1 MHLPGLGPG
10 ANNRPDTGLL
20 SRRGTAMS
28 SSRKKITVVGAGQV
42 GSTVAQ
48 LTAYKNLG
56 DVVIIDIVEGVPQG
70 KALDLQESSCL
81 QVFDSVVT
89 GTNDYKDTANSDIVV
104 ITAGLPRKPGMSRED
119 LLATNAKI
127 VQSVTE
133 NIMEH
138 SHDPIVIVVSNPLDA
153 MVYMAKKTS
162 NLPKNKIIGMA
173 GVLDSAR
180 LRTFVSLELGCSLVD
195 VDAMVLGGHGD
206 SMVPLPRYT
215 SVSGISITELMTLEQ
230 IERVVERTR
239 KGGAEIVS
247 LLKTGSAFYAPG
259 ASVVKMIEA
268 ILQDKRRIL
277 PCTAYLEGEYGW
289 SGIFFGVP
297 VMMGVHGIEKV
308 IELNMTNEEQAAL
321 NKSAEDV
328 KKTCGEIDEILK
340 NGS

>member
-1 MHLPGLGPG
+1 
-10 ANNRPDTGLL
+10 
-20 SRRGTAMS
+20 MS

-153 MVYMAKKTS
+153 MVYMAKRTS

-215 SVSGISITELMTLEQ
+215 SVSGISITELMTPEQ

-297 VMMGVHGIEKV
+297 VMMGVHGIEKI
-308 IELNMTNEEQAAL
+308 IELNMTDEEQAAL

>member
-1 MHLPGLGPG
+1 M
-10 ANNRPDTGLL
+10 
-20 SRRGTAMS
+20 
-28 SSRKKITVVGAGQV
+28 VGAGQV

-48 LTAYKNLG
+48 LVAFKNLG
-56 DVVIIDIVEGVPQG
+56 DVVIIDIIEGVPQG

-81 QVFDSVVT
+81 QDFDSIVT

-119 LLATNAKI
+119 LLVTNAKI
-127 VQSVTE
+127 VQSVTQK
-133 NIMEH
+133 IMEH
-138 SHDPIVIVVSNPLDA
+138 SRSPIIIVVSNPLDA
-153 MVYMAKKTS
+153 MVYMAMKTC
-162 NLPKNKIIGMA
+162 NLPKNQVIGMA

-215 SVSGISITELMTLEQ
+215 SVSGISITELMTQEQ

-239 KGGAEIVS
+239 KGGAEIVQ

-268 ILQDKRRIL
+268 ILRDKRRIL

-289 SGIFFGVP
+289 SGIFFGIP
-297 VMMGVHGIEKV
+297 VMMGIHGIEKV
-308 IELNMTNEEQAAL
+308 IELKLKDEEKAAL
-321 NKSAEDV
+321 DSSAQDV
-328 KKTCGEIDEILK
+328 KKTCDEVDKILAESK
-340 NGS
+340 

>member
-1 MHLPGLGPG
+1 
-10 ANNRPDTGLL
+10 
-20 SRRGTAMS
+20 MS
-28 SSRKKITVVGAGQV
+28 SARKKITVVGAGQV

-81 QVFDSVVT
+81 QVFDSLVS

-133 NIMEH
+133 QIMKH
-138 SHDPIVIVVSNPLDA
+138 SRDPIIIVVSNPLDA

-180 LRTFVSLELGCSLVD
+180 LQTFVSLELGCSLVD

-215 SVSGISITELMTLEQ
+215 SVSGISITELMTSEQ

-259 ASVVKMIEA
+259 ASVVKMVEA

-289 SGIFFGVP
+289 SDIFFGVP
-297 VMMGVHGIEKV
+297 VMMGINGIEKV
-308 IELNMTNEEQAAL
+308 IELKMTEEEKDAL
-321 NKSAEDV
+321 DKSAQDV
-328 KKTCGEIDEILK
+328 KKTCEEIDAIIANSNE
-340 NGS
+340 

>member
-1 MHLPGLGPG
+1 
-10 ANNRPDTGLL
+10 
-20 SRRGTAMS
+20 MS
-28 SSRKKITVVGAGQV
+28 STRKKITVVGAGQV

-138 SHDPIVIVVSNPLDA
+138 SSDPIIIVVSNPLDA

-215 SVSGISITELMTLEQ
+215 SVSGISITELMTPEQ

-289 SGIFFGVP
+289 SEIFFGVP
-297 VMMGVHGIEKV
+297 VMMGVHGIEKI
-308 IELNMTNEEQAAL
+308 IELNMTDEEQAAL

-328 KKTCGEIDEILK
+328 KKTCGEIDEILR

>member
-1 MHLPGLGPG
+1 MPS
-10 ANNRPDTGLL
+10 A
-20 SRRGTAMS
+20 
-28 SSRKKITVVGAGQV
+28 RKKITVVGAGQV

-56 DVVIIDIVEGVPQG
+56 DLVIIDIVEGIPQG

-81 QVFDSVVT
+81 QVFDSLVT

-133 NIMEH
+133 QVMEH
-138 SHDPIVIVVSNPLDA
+138 SRDPIVIVVSNPLDA

-215 SVSGISITELMTLEQ
+215 SVSGISITELMTQEQ
-230 IERVVERTR
+230 IDRVVERTR
-239 KGGAEIVS
+239 KGGAEIVA

-297 VMMGVHGIEKV
+297 VMMGIHGIEKV
-308 IELNMTNEEQAAL
+308 IELKMTDEEQAAL
-321 NKSAEDV
+321 DESARDV
-328 KKTCGEIDEILK
+328 KKTCDEIDAILK

>member
-1 MHLPGLGPG
+1 
-10 ANNRPDTGLL
+10 
-20 SRRGTAMS
+20 MS
-28 SSRKKITVVGAGQV
+28 SARKKITIVGAGQV

-81 QVFDSVVT
+81 QDFDSLVT

-138 SHDPIVIVVSNPLDA
+138 SPDPIVIVVSNPLDA

-215 SVSGISITELMTLEQ
+215 SVSGISITELMTPEQ
-230 IERVVERTR
+230 IERVVKRTR
-239 KGGAEIVS
+239 AGGAEIVS

-297 VMMGVHGIEKV
+297 VMMGVHGIEKI
-308 IELNMTNEEQAAL
+308 IELNMTDEEQAAL

-340 NGS
+340 NGL

>member
-1 MHLPGLGPG
+1 
-10 ANNRPDTGLL
+10 
-20 SRRGTAMS
+20 MS
-28 SSRKKITVVGAGQV
+28 SARKKITVVGAGQV

-81 QVFDSVVT
+81 QVFDSLVI

-133 NIMEH
+133 QIMKH
-138 SHDPIVIVVSNPLDA
+138 SRDPIIIVVSNPLDA

-180 LRTFVSLELGCSLVD
+180 LQTFVSLELGCSLVD

-215 SVSGISITELMTLEQ
+215 SVSGISITELMTSEQ
-230 IERVVERTR
+230 IKRVVERTR

-259 ASVVKMIEA
+259 ASVVKMVEA

-289 SGIFFGVP
+289 NGIFFGVP

-308 IELNMTNEEQAAL
+308 IELKLTDEEKVAL
-321 NKSAEDV
+321 DKSAQDV
-328 KKTCGEIDEILK
+328 KKTCEEIDAIIANSKE
-340 NGS
+340 

>member
-1 MHLPGLGPG
+1 
-10 ANNRPDTGLL
+10 
-20 SRRGTAMS
+20 MS
-28 SSRKKITVVGAGQV
+28 SARKKITVVGAGQV
-42 GSTVAQ
+42 GATVAQ
-48 LTAYKNLG
+48 LAAYKNLG
-56 DVVIIDIVEGVPQG
+56 DVVIIDIAEGLPQG

-81 QVFDSVVT
+81 QVFDSLVT

-133 NIMEH
+133 QIMEH
-138 SHDPIVIVVSNPLDA
+138 SRDPIVIVVSNPLDA
-153 MVYMAKKTS
+153 MVYMAKKAG

-215 SVSGISITELMTLEQ
+215 SVSGIPITELMTLEQ
-230 IERVVERTR
+230 IDRVVERTR
-239 KGGAEIVS
+239 NGGAEIVS

-268 ILQDKRRIL
+268 VLQDKRRIL

-297 VMMGVHGIEKV
+297 VMMGIHGIEKV
-308 IELNMTNEEQAAL
+308 IELEMTDEEKAAL
-321 NKSAEDV
+321 DISAQDV
-328 KKTCGEIDEILK
+328 KKTCDAIDAILK
-340 NGS
+340 GDA

>member
-1 MHLPGLGPG
+1 
-10 ANNRPDTGLL
+10 
-20 SRRGTAMS
+20 MS
-28 SSRKKITVVGAGQV
+28 SARKKITVVGAGQV
-42 GSTVAQ
+42 GATVAQ

-81 QVFDSVVT
+81 QVFDSLVT

-133 NIMEH
+133 QIMEH
-138 SHDPIVIVVSNPLDA
+138 SRDPIIIVVSNPLDA

-180 LRTFVSLELGCSLVD
+180 LQTFVSLELGCSLVD

-215 SVSGISITELMTLEQ
+215 SVSGISITELMTSEQ

-297 VMMGVHGIEKV
+297 VMMGIHGIEKV
-308 IELNMTNEEQAAL
+308 IELNMTDEEKVAL
-321 NKSAEDV
+321 DKSAQDV
-328 KKTCGEIDEILK
+328 KKTCDEIDEILK

>member
-1 MHLPGLGPG
+1 
-10 ANNRPDTGLL
+10 
-20 SRRGTAMS
+20 MS
-28 SSRKKITVVGAGQV
+28 SARKKITVVGAGQV

-81 QVFDSVVT
+81 QDFDSLVT

-138 SHDPIVIVVSNPLDA
+138 SPDPIVIVVSNPLDA

-215 SVSGISITELMTLEQ
+215 SVSGISITELMTPEQ

-297 VMMGVHGIEKV
+297 VMMGIHGIEKI
-308 IELNMTNEEQAAL
+308 IELNMTDEEQAAL
-321 NKSAEDV
+321 NNSAEEV
-328 KKTCGEIDEILK
+328 KKTCSEIDEILK

>member
-1 MHLPGLGPG
+1 MPS
-10 ANNRPDTGLL
+10 A
-20 SRRGTAMS
+20 
-28 SSRKKITVVGAGQV
+28 RKKITVVGAGQV

-56 DVVIIDIVEGVPQG
+56 DVVLIDIVEGIPQG

-81 QVFDSVVT
+81 QVFDSLVT

-133 NIMEH
+133 QVMEH
-138 SHDPIVIVVSNPLDA
+138 SRDPIVIVVSNPLDA
-153 MVYMAKKTS
+153 MVYMAKKTC

-215 SVSGISITELMTLEQ
+215 SVSGISITELMTQEQ
-230 IERVVERTR
+230 IDRVVERTR
-239 KGGAEIVS
+239 KGGAEIVA

-297 VMMGVHGIEKV
+297 VMMGIHGIEKV
-308 IELNMTNEEQAAL
+308 IELKMTDEEQAAL
-321 NKSAEDV
+321 DESARDV
-328 KKTCGEIDEILK
+328 KKTCDEIDAILK

>member
-1 MHLPGLGPG
+1 
-10 ANNRPDTGLL
+10 
-20 SRRGTAMS
+20 MS
-28 SSRKKITVVGAGQV
+28 STRKKITVVGAGQV

-56 DVVIIDIVEGVPQG
+56 DVVIIDIIEGVPQG

-81 QVFDSVVT
+81 QVFDSLVT
-89 GTNDYKDTANSDIVV
+89 GTNDYKETANSDVVV

-133 NIMEH
+133 KVMEH
-138 SHDPIVIVVSNPLDA
+138 SNDPIIIVVSNPLDA
-153 MVYMAKKTS
+153 MVYMAKQTS

-215 SVSGISITELMTLEQ
+215 SVSGISITELMTKEQ
-230 IERVVERTR
+230 IDRVVERTR

-259 ASVVKMIEA
+259 SSVVKMIEA

-297 VMMGVHGIEKV
+297 VMMGINGIEKI
-308 IELNMTNEEQAAL
+308 IELKMTDEEKAAL
-321 NKSAEDV
+321 DKSAQDV
-328 KKTCGEIDEILK
+328 KKTCDAIDAILATS
-340 NGS
+340 N

>member
-1 MHLPGLGPG
+1 
-10 ANNRPDTGLL
+10 
-20 SRRGTAMS
+20 MS

-138 SHDPIVIVVSNPLDA
+138 SRDPIIIVVSNPLDA

-215 SVSGISITELMTLEQ
+215 SVSGISITELMTPEQ

-297 VMMGVHGIEKV
+297 VMMGVHGIEKI
-308 IELNMTNEEQAAL
+308 IELNMTDEEQAAL

-340 NGS
+340 NRS

>member
-1 MHLPGLGPG
+1 
-10 ANNRPDTGLL
+10 
-20 SRRGTAMS
+20 MS
-28 SSRKKITVVGAGQV
+28 STRKKITVVGAGQV

-56 DVVIIDIVEGVPQG
+56 DVVIIDIIEGVPQG

-81 QVFDSVVT
+81 QVFDSLVT
-89 GTNDYKDTANSDIVV
+89 GTNDYKETANSDVVV

-133 NIMEH
+133 KIMEH
-138 SHDPIVIVVSNPLDA
+138 SRDPIIIVVSNPLDA

-195 VDAMVLGGHGD
+195 VAAMVLGGHGD

-215 SVSGISITELMTLEQ
+215 SVSGISITELMTKEQ
-230 IERVVERTR
+230 IDRVVERTR

-289 SGIFFGVP
+289 NGIFFGVP
-297 VMMGVHGIEKV
+297 VMMGIHGIEKI
-308 IELNMTNEEQAAL
+308 IELNLTDEEKVAL
-321 NKSAEDV
+321 DKSAQDV
-328 KKTCGEIDEILK
+328 KKTCDEIDAIFAESNGK
-340 NGS
+340 N

>member
-1 MHLPGLGPG
+1 MP
-10 ANNRPDTGLL
+10 R
-20 SRRGTAMS
+20 SRR
-28 SSRKKITVVGAGQV
+28 KITVVGAGQV

-48 LTAYKNLG
+48 LVAFKNLG
-56 DVVIIDIVEGVPQG
+56 DVVIIDIIEGVPQG

-81 QVFDSVVT
+81 QDFDSIVT

-119 LLATNAKI
+119 LLVTNAKI
-127 VQSVTE
+127 VQSVTQK
-133 NIMEH
+133 IMEH
-138 SHDPIVIVVSNPLDA
+138 SRSPIIIVVSNPLDA
-153 MVYMAKKTS
+153 MVYMAMKTC
-162 NLPKNKIIGMA
+162 NLPKNQVVGMA

-215 SVSGISITELMTLEQ
+215 SVSGISITELMTQEQ

-239 KGGAEIVS
+239 KGGAEIVQ

-268 ILQDKRRIL
+268 ILRDKRRIL

-297 VMMGVHGIEKV
+297 VMMGIHGIEKV
-308 IELNMTNEEQAAL
+308 IELKLKDEEKAAL
-321 NKSAEDV
+321 DSSAQDV
-328 KKTCGEIDEILK
+328 KKTCDEVDKILAESK
-340 NGS
+340 

>member
-1 MHLPGLGPG
+1 
-10 ANNRPDTGLL
+10 
-20 SRRGTAMS
+20 MS
-28 SSRKKITVVGAGQV
+28 SARKKITVVGAGQV

-138 SHDPIVIVVSNPLDA
+138 SLDPIIIVVSNPLDA

-215 SVSGISITELMTLEQ
+215 SVSGISITELMTPEQ

-297 VMMGVHGIEKV
+297 VMMGVHGIEKI
-308 IELNMTNEEQAAL
+308 IELNMTDEEQAAL

-340 NGS
+340 N

>member
-1 MHLPGLGPG
+1 MP
-10 ANNRPDTGLL
+10 R
-20 SRRGTAMS
+20 SRR
-28 SSRKKITVVGAGQV
+28 KVTVVGAGQV

-48 LTAYKNLG
+48 LVAFKNLG
-56 DVVIIDIVEGVPQG
+56 DVVIIDIIEGVPQG

-81 QVFDSVVT
+81 QDFDSIVT

-119 LLATNAKI
+119 LLVTNAKI
-127 VQSVTE
+127 VQSVTQK
-133 NIMEH
+133 IMEH
-138 SHDPIVIVVSNPLDA
+138 SRSPIVIVVSNPLDA
-153 MVYMAKKTS
+153 MVYMAMKTC
-162 NLPKNKIIGMA
+162 NLPKNQVIGMA

-215 SVSGISITELMTLEQ
+215 SVSGISITELMTQEQ

-239 KGGAEIVS
+239 KGGAEIVQ

-268 ILQDKRRIL
+268 ILRDKRRIL

-297 VMMGVHGIEKV
+297 VMMGIHGIEKV
-308 IELNMTNEEQAAL
+308 IELKLKDEEKAAL
-321 NKSAEDV
+321 DSSAQDV
-328 KKTCGEIDEILK
+328 KKTCDEVDKILAESK
-340 NGS
+340 

>member
-1 MHLPGLGPG
+1 
-10 ANNRPDTGLL
+10 
-20 SRRGTAMS
+20 MS
-28 SSRKKITVVGAGQV
+28 SPRKKITIVGAGQV

-81 QVFDSVVT
+81 QVFDSLVT

-127 VQSVTE
+127 VQSVTKQ
-133 NIMEH
+133 IMEH
-138 SHDPIVIVVSNPLDA
+138 SRDPIVIVVSNPLDA
-153 MVYMAKKTS
+153 MVYMAKKTG
-162 NLPKNKIIGMA
+162 NLPKSKIIGMA

-215 SVSGISITELMTLEQ
+215 TVSGIAITELMDQEQ
-230 IERVVERTR
+230 IDRVVERTR
-239 KGGAEIVS
+239 KGGAEIVA

-297 VMMGVHGIEKV
+297 VMMGINGIEKV
-308 IELNMTNEEQAAL
+308 IELEMKDEEKVAL
-321 NKSAEDV
+321 DKSAQDV
-328 KKTCGEIDEILK
+328 KKTCDEIDAIIEA
-340 NGS
+340 GSS

>member
-1 MHLPGLGPG
+1 
-10 ANNRPDTGLL
+10 
-20 SRRGTAMS
+20 MS

-81 QVFDSVVT
+81 QVFDSLVT

-138 SHDPIVIVVSNPLDA
+138 SRDPIIIVVSNPLDA

-215 SVSGISITELMTLEQ
+215 SVSGISITELMTPEQ

-297 VMMGVHGIEKV
+297 VMMGVHGIEKNHRT
-308 IELNMTNEEQAAL
+308 EY
-321 NKSAEDV
+321 DR
-328 KKTCGEIDEILK
+328 
-340 NGS
+340 

>member
-1 MHLPGLGPG
+1 
-10 ANNRPDTGLL
+10 
-20 SRRGTAMS
+20 MS
-28 SSRKKITVVGAGQV
+28 STRKKITVVGAGQV

-56 DVVIIDIVEGVPQG
+56 DVVIIDIIEGVPQG

-81 QVFDSVVT
+81 QVFDSLVT
-89 GTNDYKDTANSDIVV
+89 GTNDYKETANSDVVV

-119 LLATNAKI
+119 LLSTNAKI

-133 NIMEH
+133 KIMEH
-138 SHDPIVIVVSNPLDA
+138 SSDPIIIVVSNPLDA
-153 MVYMAKKTS
+153 MVYMAKQTS

-215 SVSGISITELMTLEQ
+215 SVSGISITELMTKEQ
-230 IERVVERTR
+230 IDRVVERTR

-259 ASVVKMIEA
+259 SSVVKMIEA

-297 VMMGVHGIEKV
+297 VMMGINGIEKI
-308 IELNMTNEEQAAL
+308 IELKMTDEEKAAL
-321 NKSAEDV
+321 DKSAQDV
-328 KKTCGEIDEILK
+328 KKTCDAIDAILATS
-340 NGS
+340 N

>member
-1 MHLPGLGPG
+1 MP
-10 ANNRPDTGLL
+10 R
-20 SRRGTAMS
+20 SRR
-28 SSRKKITVVGAGQV
+28 KITVVGAGQV

-48 LTAYKNLG
+48 LVAFKNLG
-56 DVVIIDIVEGVPQG
+56 DVVIIDIIEGVPQG

-81 QVFDSVVT
+81 QDFDSIVT

-127 VQSVTE
+127 VQSVTQK
-133 NIMEH
+133 IMEH
-138 SHDPIVIVVSNPLDA
+138 SRSPIIIVVSNPLDA
-153 MVYMAKKTS
+153 MVYMAMKTC
-162 NLPKNKIIGMA
+162 NLPKNQVIGMA

-215 SVSGISITELMTLEQ
+215 SVSGISITELMTQEQ

-239 KGGAEIVS
+239 KGGAEIVQ

-268 ILQDKRRIL
+268 ILRDKRRIL

-297 VMMGVHGIEKV
+297 VMMGIHGIEKV
-308 IELNMTNEEQAAL
+308 IELKLKDEEKAAL
-321 NKSAEDV
+321 DRSAQDV
-328 KKTCGEIDEILK
+328 KKTCDEVDKILAESK
-340 NGS
+340 